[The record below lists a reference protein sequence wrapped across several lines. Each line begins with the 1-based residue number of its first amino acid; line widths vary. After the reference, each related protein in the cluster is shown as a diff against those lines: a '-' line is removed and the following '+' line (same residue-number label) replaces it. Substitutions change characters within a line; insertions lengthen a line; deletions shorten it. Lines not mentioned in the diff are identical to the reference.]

1 MSDLQVRNLSRIKIP
16 RKIAATATRLR
27 LECEVANGT
36 IETLEC
42 SKCRKKLP
50 KHVFYFARSRD
61 KRSGFCSQCKACQK
75 AARDRK
81 KEEAANA

>member
-1 MSDLQVRNLSRIKIP
+1 MSDLQIRTLSKTKIP

-27 LECEVANGT
+27 LESEAASGT

-50 KHVFYFARSRD
+50 KDVFFFARSRD

-75 AARDRK
+75 TRRENK
-81 KEEAANA
+81 KEVKV